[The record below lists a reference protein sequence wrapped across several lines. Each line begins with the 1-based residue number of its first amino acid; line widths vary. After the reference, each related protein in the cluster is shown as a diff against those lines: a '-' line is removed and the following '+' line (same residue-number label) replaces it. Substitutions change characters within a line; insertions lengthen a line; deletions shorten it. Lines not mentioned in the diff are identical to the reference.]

1 MKFLTKEEI
10 LKKTDDGKFVMDGKT
25 IGFVMND
32 RAYAAKLTISN
43 MAVYLCQT
51 RIACDS
57 QCPDKKGMKFAW
69 GIKHEQIPEYYMF
82 DDEEILKQLVDI
94 DLKVAEYYRDA
105 EKQMADFD
113 KDSVIAGN
121 VAIKASLDDK
131 REIAKKALETAQKQ
145 AEQATSVDGAENE
158 CVELQALADKRYNT
172 TVESWNKGE

>member
-1 MKFLTKEEI
+1 
-10 LKKTDDGKFVMDGKT
+10 
-25 IGFVMND
+25 MN
-32 RAYAAKLTISN
+32 
-43 MAVYLCQT
+43 
-51 RIACDS
+51 
-57 QCPDKKGMKFAW
+57 FAW
-69 GIKHEQIPEYYMF
+69 GIKHDQIPEYYLF

-131 REIAKKALETAQKQ
+131 REIAKKALEAAQKQ

-172 TVESWNKGE
+172 TVESWKKGE